1 MDMRKGW
8 RGAMRRALE
17 QLSVV
22 GGQLSEQGKPPL
34 KQPTEGCLNGA
45 PDLRELVGGAK
56 SRSFDSG
63 GKAVFAQDDKKGEI
77 EAAGETA
84 RRTVPLPSILTSGAP
99 TLLRAGVMPKPTP
112 ANLRRFAEMP
122 IARRAINTI
131 KDRVAGMQWRIEARK
146 GRFMDSH
153 ISQEQGYAGHP
164 AKEGDKGGAPTL
176 HCFGESQ
183 KTHPAKGRR
192 DGAPDLSDLS
202 SRISQKRG
210 YVAHPVDLEERI
222 AILTENFEA
231 PNPEDSFR
239 SMIEQ
244 VLEDVLVGGFGAI
257 ELDLTGD
264 EQHPL
269 VMWPVDGASVR
280 IKSDWDGDPESAR
293 YVQATGQFGPNAEIT
308 LADEELAYIRLN
320 PRTHTP
326 FGLGKLE
333 VAFETIHEFLG
344 AHRYAARLASNTVV
358 QYALWLQNMTPQHHE
373 RLIRWWQDEI
383 EGTGKVP
390 ILSVESKPEVLRFG
404 AGTDEDLRLQWQ
416 EFLIRIIADAFDLPP
431 MILGLERDVNRNT
444 ATTMYDDV
452 FRTAVVPVAR
462 LLAEHL
468 TRDVISKRLGWN
480 DLQFVFADLDA
491 PNEMEQVQIQKA
503 LIECGVLTVNEVR
516 KMRGLAALE

>member
-1 MDMRKGW
+1 M
-8 RGAMRRALE
+8 
-17 QLSVV
+17 
-22 GGQLSEQGKPPL
+22 
-34 KQPTEGCLNGA
+34 NGA
-45 PDLRELVGGAK
+45 PA
-56 SRSFDSG
+56 
-63 GKAVFAQDDKKGEI
+63 
-77 EAAGETA
+77 AAGEESGMQAAAGSETA

-99 TLLRAGVMPKPTP
+99 TLMRAGVMPKPTP
-112 ANLRRFAEMP
+112 ANLRRFSEMP

-131 KDRVAGMQWRIEARK
+131 KDRVAGMQWRIEPRRGPRIPALPPK
-146 GRFMDSH
+146 EGGRTGHPESH
-153 ISQEQGYAGHP
+153 ISQNRGHVGYPTQGL
-164 AKEGDKGGAPTL
+164 EDV
-176 HCFGESQ
+176 
-183 KTHPAKGRR
+183 
-192 DGAPDLSDLS
+192 LS
-202 SRISQKRG
+202 
-210 YVAHPVDLEERI
+210 VDERI
-222 AILTENFEA
+222 AILTENFEQ

-264 EQHPL
+264 AQRPL
-269 VMWPVDGASVR
+269 VLWPVDGASIR
-280 IKSDWDGDPESAR
+280 IKSDWDGNPASPR
-293 YVQATGQFGPNAEIT
+293 YVQATGQFAPNAEIT

-358 QYALWLQNMTPQHHE
+358 QYALWLQNLSPQHHE

-404 AGTDEDLRLQWQ
+404 AGTDADLRLQWQ

-431 MILGLERDVNRNT
+431 MMLGLERDVNRNT
-444 ATTMYDDV
+444 ATTQADEA

-468 TRDVISKRLGWN
+468 TRDVISKRLGWS
-480 DLQFVFADLDA
+480 DLQFVFTDVDA
-491 PNEMEQVQIQKA
+491 PNELEQAQIQQI
-503 LIECGVLTVNEVR
+503 LVGCGVLTVNEVR
-516 KMRGLAALE
+516 RMRGLPPLPEKSAGAADVPGMT